1 MNKKEAAQYLGC
13 SERAIERYV
22 KAGKLSCTYEKGKT
36 RDIAVFQQT
45 SQKYNQLLKPM
56 L

>member
-22 KAGKLSCTYEKGKT
+22 KAGKLSCTYEKGKN
-36 RDIAVFQQT
+36 F
-45 SQKYNQLLKPM
+45 SNQNLIKSNMNLR
-56 L
+56 